1 MRQVRG
7 HETGQR
13 SGDRLLPVL
22 KLSSPR
28 LLQERTEHLLRRWR
42 RSRRRS
48 RRRRSRRRKRKRSS
62 RRKRRRSRRRRSG
75 LCRGGGV
82 FRPSGAFSTLKPG
95 VILLFLDV
103 MLSVLFKGPE
113 DNKKLG

>member
-7 HETGQR
+7 HETG
-13 SGDRLLPVL
+13 LLPVL

-42 RSRRRS
+42 RSRRR
-48 RRRRSRRRKRKRSS
+48 RSRRRKRKRGS

-82 FRPSGAFSTLKPG
+82 FRPSGAFSTTVRG
-95 VILLFLDV
+95 TRT
-103 MLSVLFKGPE
+103 
-113 DNKKLG
+113 KKR